1 MRKNSRKSRPL
12 GFTLPEIMIA
22 MLIAS
27 VLFGF
32 GYALLDMS
40 SKVYHQVSGHNDG
53 ELQMKKLSRRLQKEL
68 VPSNIDS
75 VRIEPV
81 ADTAG
86 NASDAVSMLSL
97 NSTARANG
105 PVCTTVAGE
114 PYWQRNVLFYLARP
128 LGDTCTPQADVDGYE
143 DACPH
148 KVAIR
153 KVIDSGVTTEPLPAG
168 DPVNDMEEPL
178 DSLAPFLTRPPG
190 NYNVTGML
198 GEPGV
203 TDVEVVAVNL
213 LSMRVSLDPEPNSPG
228 EVFIEL
234 RALNE
239 EGARQTV
246 VIGSTLLSGT
256 GKTLTQILS
265 CFPRNIH

>member
-1 MRKNSRKSRPL
+1 MRKYGAS
-12 GFTLPEIMIA
+12 GFTLVEILIA
-22 MLIAS
+22 MVMAGM
-27 VLFGF
+27 LFGF

-40 SKVYHQVSGHNDG
+40 ARVYHQVSGHNDG

-68 VPSNIDS
+68 VASKFDAIKTA
-75 VRIEPV
+75 PV

-86 NASDAVSMLSL
+86 TASDAVSMLSL
-97 NSTARANG
+97 NSTDRANG

-114 PYWQRNVLFYLARP
+114 PFWQRNVLFYLARP
-128 LGDTCTPQADVDGYE
+128 LGDTCTPQADAGGYE
-143 DACPH
+143 DVCPH
-148 KVAIR
+148 KIAIR

-178 DSLAPFLTRPPG
+178 DNLAPYLTRPSS
-190 NYNVTGML
+190 NYDVTAML
-198 GEPGV
+198 AEPGV

-213 LSMRVSLDPEPNSPG
+213 LSMRLSLDPEPDSPG

-239 EGARQTV
+239 EGAGRGVAVGKTP
-246 VIGSTLLSGT
+246 LSGT
-256 GKTLTQILS
+256 GKVLTQILS